1 MNANTAKSSI
11 TDELKNSYK
20 EYAEAV
26 ALDRAIPDIKDG
38 LKPVQRRIIYSMI
51 KSDNLSN
58 KPYVKSARIVGD
70 TMGKYHPH
78 GDSSIYGAL
87 TNMAQDFNMNIPLI
101 DGQGNFGTIDGDG
114 AAAMRYTE
122 ARLSKYAE
130 SYASMINEGIGKY
143 VDNFDG
149 SLQEIAIIP
158 TLVPNLLI
166 NGTSGIAVGIATN
179 IPQFSMSEIIDAS
192 IKLIKNP
199 NTRNQALYRLVQGP
213 DFPCGGT
220 VDVSNMESILDTG
233 QGSFNIYAKLE
244 ERKGNLY
251 VTEIPQTYSGN
262 KEGLVQDI
270 AKKVEAGKI
279 PEITSIEDQSTDD
292 ILIELRLRRGS
303 DIEQV
308 KSKLYSYTGLKSSF
322 SVNMLAIDDNKI
334 FNFNLRDYLEIYVD
348 TCRINLA
355 EEVNKNVSNVKK
367 KLKKLNTLLFV
378 SENINLIIDIITNAK
393 NINAARSCLKNG
405 NTKDI
410 AFSLKKYKT
419 EACKLRLD
427 DEQADTILQ
436 TRLSQLINTD
446 VVKVRKEKED
456 SEKLLVFYTEL
467 LDDSGKLDKY
477 LIERLNEIKKEFG
490 RPRRTILKNN
500 VKLDEIEEVEIPVE
514 EIYALI
520 DVLGYIKF
528 INKAS
533 FSSANNLDG
542 YKIIKMSN
550 NDRLGFF
557 CSDGQIRY
565 IDPLD
570 IGISNLSDKGSAI
583 ESIFKTAN
591 LKYLEILPQKE
602 ILGSKFIY
610 ISKDG
615 YGKIINGE
623 EYKPTGT
630 ALYKKV
636 LGSKLQKED
645 EYIFIKKISDEKNIE
660 VESSERILRFKIDE
674 LNIYGKAAKGMLVL
688 NKKYLPL
695 ISARVD
701 DFKMEKIGKRA
712 SVGEKKNN

>member
-1 MNANTAKSSI
+1 
-11 TDELKNSYK
+11 
-20 EYAEAV
+20 
-26 ALDRAIPDIKDG
+26 
-38 LKPVQRRIIYSMI
+38 
-51 KSDNLSN
+51 
-58 KPYVKSARIVGD
+58 
-70 TMGKYHPH
+70 
-78 GDSSIYGAL
+78 
-87 TNMAQDFNMNIPLI
+87 MNI
-101 DGQGNFGTIDGDG
+101 T
-114 AAAMRYTE
+114 
-122 ARLSKYAE
+122 
-130 SYASMINEGIGKY
+130 
-143 VDNFDG
+143 
-149 SLQEIAIIP
+149 
-158 TLVPNLLI
+158 
-166 NGTSGIAVGIATN
+166 
-179 IPQFSMSEIIDAS
+179 
-192 IKLIKNP
+192 
-199 NTRNQALYRLVQGP
+199 
-213 DFPCGGT
+213 
-220 VDVSNMESILDTG
+220 
-233 QGSFNIYAKLE
+233 
-244 ERKGNLY
+244 
-251 VTEIPQTYSGN
+251 
-262 KEGLVQDI
+262 
-270 AKKVEAGKI
+270 
-279 PEITSIEDQSTDD
+279 
-292 ILIELRLRRGS
+292 
-303 DIEQV
+303 
-308 KSKLYSYTGLKSSF
+308 
-322 SVNMLAIDDNKI
+322 
-334 FNFNLRDYLEIYVD
+334 
-348 TCRINLA
+348 
-355 EEVNKNVSNVKK
+355 EEVNKNVGNVKN

-393 NINAARSCLKNG
+393 NIRAARSCLKNG

-419 EACKLRLD
+419 EACKLILD
-427 DEQADTILQ
+427 DEQADIILQ